1 MTVLGLATQ
10 QWINLG
16 ISFAIIA
23 VAVVVGRWLV
33 TLLLDRI
40 IGRLVGKTAT
50 RLDNLILDAVRQPV
64 YWLAVAFAFDAA
76 FSRLDFLPE
85 TWDKPIADTLFIA
98 YMLVGFTFV
107 IRLFS
112 GLFDWYSQDVARRT
126 ETDIDRTILPFLRR
140 IAVIIISVIGI
151 ITVLSHFEVD
161 VSALVAT
168 LGIGSLAIALAAQA
182 ALDDT
187 ISGFIIITDQPYRI
201 GDRIE
206 ILDLDTWGDVVDIG
220 LRSTRIVSEDNR
232 MIVVPNSVIGKSL
245 VVNHSYPNTQ
255 YRIEVPVGVAY
266 GTDIEHA
273 RRVIVEAVKGVE
285 GVVPDRPVEALF
297 HEFADS
303 ALVFNVRWWIEFA
316 VERPQMFDR
325 VNTAI
330 YAALNEAGIEIPFP
344 QRDVNHKIDP
354 AYAAE
359 IARTIR
365 QNGN

>member
-359 IARTIR
+359 IARAVR
-365 QNGN
+365 QKGS